1 MPRLPG
7 DGSMAERVAV
17 PTSRMLELSEDVP
30 DEVVA
35 GLGLSAVAALG
46 ALRRGRISAGDRV
59 LVLGAGGVVGQV
71 ALQLARVLGAD
82 TAVDTSGAS
91 SAALQQ
97 RLSDALPEGVD
108 LVIDPVWG
116 APAEAAAAVL
126 APGGRLVNLGDS
138 AGPVATL
145 ASSLVRSRSVD
156 VLGYTNL
163 SLSWGLQTEMLR
175 EVLALAADGR
185 LRTDPEVVDWAR
197 ASQGWQRQASG
208 AASGRVVISV
218 ATD

>member
-197 ASQGWQRQASG
+197 ASQGWQSQASG